1 MNDYQDEV
9 SLRDLYLIFKRG
21 FWLIAAV
28 AILAAVGAFLFATF
42 SADTYEAEAT
52 VLVTPTPVRTGD
64 DAGAAIISRT
74 NVNYVTYESLAFSRR
89 VLDRTAVAFGIP
101 ADDRDRFPERLELT
115 ANDTSSAQLIVGHTA
130 TADSASQAAELADI
144 WAQETVAAVT
154 QTMQAILEPIISN
167 NTQTVTQFETD
178 LRELE
183 AEWRAFQNRNDTALL
198 EAELASF
205 TTRNAQ
211 ASERLDSLERD
222 LLSNQA
228 RQDALAEALNSVTGV
243 TGSDLDADADAVTAL
258 LESRGLLSNQA
269 AAELNAFM
277 QDAGTDS
284 QLVQL
289 LLGLELQSL
298 VGQAAGIQANID
310 ATERQR
316 AEYAAAA
323 AERRAAIAE
332 LAQERTEL
340 ERDLRVAEGLYTNSL
355 NLEPVLTYVSDVLE
369 TNVRV
374 LDEASVPMSPASGGR
389 LLITVI
395 AFVVGGLLATV
406 FVFLRAAVMPE
417 PTPVRLP
424 APEAV

>member
-9 SLRDLYLIFKRG
+9 SLRDLYLIFRRG
-21 FWLIAAV
+21 FLLIAVVAV
-28 AILAAVGAFLFATF
+28 VAAVGAFLITTF
-42 SADTYEAEAT
+42 QADTYEAEAT
-52 VLVTPTPVRTGD
+52 VLVTPTPQRAGD
-64 DAGAAIISRT
+64 DAGAAIMDRT

-89 VLDRTAVAFGIP
+89 VLDMTAQTFGIP
-101 ADDRDRFPERLELT
+101 ADERDNFPERLGLT
-115 ANDTSSAQLIVGHTA
+115 ANDTAGTQLIVGHT
-130 TADSASQAAELADI
+130 TSADSAERAAELADI
-144 WAQETVAAVT
+144 WAQKTVTAVT
-154 QTMQAILEPIISN
+154 ETMQAILEPIITN
-167 NTQTVTQFETD
+167 NARTVAQLKAD
-178 LRELE
+178 LTLLE
-183 AEWRAFQNRNDTALL
+183 AEWRDFQDRNDTALL
-198 EAELASF
+198 EAELSSF
-205 TTRNAQ
+205 TSRNAQ

-228 RQDALAEALNSVTGV
+228 RQDALAEALASVTDVAG
-243 TGSDLDADADAVTAL
+243 TALDADVDAITSL
-258 LESRGLLSNQA
+258 LESRALLSGQA
-269 AAELNAFM
+269 AAELRAFM

-298 VGQAAGIQANID
+298 VSQSAGIEANRE
-310 ATERQR
+310 ATERQQID
-316 AEYAAAA
+316 YAASA
-323 AERRAAIAE
+323 AERRAGIAE

-340 ERDLRVAEGLYTNSL
+340 ERQLRVAEDLFTNSL
-355 NLEPVLTYVSDVLE
+355 NLEPVLTYVSEVLE

-417 PTPVRLP
+417 PAPVRRP
-424 APEAV
+424 APEV

>member
-1 MNDYQDEV
+1 MLLLGWVLGVLNRGHGLLGILRKLRREQVLECFVNVFLVVDV
-9 SLRDLYLIFKRG
+9 SGSHKDWCDIGQHFGLVFARDRADVEARALFDDNASHAQIDFG
-21 FWLIAAV
+21 FFCQQLC
-28 AILAAVGAFLFATF
+28 GF
-42 SADTYEAEAT
+42 
-52 VLVTPTPVRTGD
+52 
-64 DAGAAIISRT
+64 
-74 NVNYVTYESLAFSRR
+74 
-89 VLDRTAVAFGIP
+89 FGILQRP
-101 ADDRDRFPERLELT
+101 L
-115 ANDTSSAQLIVGHTA
+115 G
-130 TADSASQAAELADI
+130 
-144 WAQETVAAVT
+144 
-154 QTMQAILEPIISN
+154 
-167 NTQTVTQFETD
+167 
-178 LRELE
+178 
-183 AEWRAFQNRNDTALL
+183 
-198 EAELASF
+198 
-205 TTRNAQ
+205 
-211 ASERLDSLERD
+211 
-222 LLSNQA
+222 
-228 RQDALAEALNSVTGV
+228 

-417 PTPVRLP
+417 PTPVRRP